1 MTKTACSERAGANDK
16 TGKVRLCGSGCGSS
30 CVDLG
35 YCTMCRSLTG
45 VVILEV
51 NLRRCPLL
59 SHVSHTHHISTH
71 VASPT
76 RCRHTTPS
84 PTAFIMPGS
93 ESHDEGHKAKLFGQQ
108 GGLLEAAQRFW
119 QKSYAG
125 DYLGLAVLF
134 AAYSVIQLSTEP
146 FHQMFTLSDTRIQH
160 PHAEVERVP
169 VCR

>member
-1 MTKTACSERAGANDK
+1 MSATLPRLAYTSYLYTCSLPDE
-16 TGKVRLCGSGCGSS
+16 
-30 CVDLG
+30 
-35 YCTMCRSLTG
+35 
-45 VVILEV
+45 
-51 NLRRCPLL
+51 
-59 SHVSHTHHISTH
+59 
-71 VASPT
+71 ASPYIT
-76 RCRHTTPS
+76 
-84 PTAFIMPGS
+84 TAFIMPGS

-169 VCR
+169 VCK